1 MELKILRTSGEYKT
15 ALSEVS
21 AFFDDQPIPGTPDGD
36 RFEILMMLVERYEQE
51 HYPVAPPDPI
61 EAIKFRMDQQGK
73 TPKDLAPMI
82 GNTSRVY
89 EVMSR
94 SRTLTLRMIRNL
106 SVGMNIPADVLI
118 RDMGVTAKAP
128 LKRVTAKKSV
138 ASKKGVNVRK

>member
-1 MELKILRTSGEYKT
+1 MGLKIIRTSAEYKT

-21 AFFDDQPIPGTPDGD
+21 AFFDDQPIPGTSAGD

-51 HYPVAPPDPI
+51 HYPIAPPDPI
-61 EAIKFRMDQQGK
+61 EAIKFRMEQQGK

-94 SRTLTLRMIRNL
+94 SRALTLRMIRNL
-106 SVGMNIPADVLI
+106 NAGMNIPADVLI
-118 RDMGVTAKAP
+118 RDTGVKVKAP
-128 LKRVTAKKSV
+128 LQRTAAKKSV
-138 ASKKGVNVRK
+138 AAKKGPTLRK

>member
-1 MELKILRTSGEYKT
+1 MELKIIRTVAEYNT

-21 AFFDDQPIPGTPDGD
+21 AYFDEQPVPGTPDGD

-51 HYPVAPPDPI
+51 HYPIPPPDPI
-61 EAIKFRMDQQGK
+61 EAIKFRMEQQGK

-94 SRTLTLRMIRNL
+94 SRALTLRMIRNL
-106 SVGMNIPADVLI
+106 NVGMNIPADVLI
-118 RDMGVTAKAP
+118 RDTGVKAKASLHP
-128 LKRVTAKKSV
+128 ARPKKST
-138 ASKKGVNVRK
+138 ATKKETLL